1 MTDMLIP
8 NMDAALLLKQ
18 YNLLM
23 DIERE
28 ERSKIYRQIQY
39 DYRNG
44 LPTSQE
50 TYQRERMDMISG
62 LISLIRSML
71 NALME
76 EENEIADHKQPP
88 VARRESRWE
97 TARRIDKAN
106 GKEIYEEFCADM
118 LETDLTKRE
127 VDILAMRCGYYKGRR
142 SHTRRYARHHLKL
155 TVGQLR
161 ESEKK
166 ALRKLKHPSR
176 LKVARKWGFWEPG
189 WNADTQIWERV
200 AGHKT
205 KEMEFT
211 HGEQEETE
219 SKNKHEKKRQS
230 QRIKDQETT
239 GINGLPGG

>member
-1 MTDMLIP
+1 MTDILIP

-155 TVGQLR
+155 TAGQLR
-161 ESEKK
+161 HSEEK

-200 AGHKT
+200 AGHKAR
-205 KEMEFT
+205 EMEFT
-211 HGEQEETE
+211 HGEKEAE
-219 SKNKHEKKRQS
+219 SKDKHEAEGQPERVEN
-230 QRIKDQETT
+230 QEAPR
-239 GINGLPGG
+239 INGL